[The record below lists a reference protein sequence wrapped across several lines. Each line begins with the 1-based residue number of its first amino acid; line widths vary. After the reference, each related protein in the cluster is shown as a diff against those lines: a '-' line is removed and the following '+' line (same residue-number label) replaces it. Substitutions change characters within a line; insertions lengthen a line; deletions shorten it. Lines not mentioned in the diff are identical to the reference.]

1 MLCIYLIFQRRF
13 SKSMTMQNGEF
24 EELGGP
30 KGFDKA
36 AAANVDQPQPSS
48 PDRKRKAERALDAEH
63 PMKPT
68 SERFSDSHLRPGASR
83 TEESQRQRP
92 SQSVRNPHRPA
103 PGVDVHRSRRPNI
116 SSVPPRHPRSGLSS
130 NSFVPQRNML
140 QHAWH
145 TVHNSDPLA
154 DSDEECRDVHT
165 RVDYSKRILVISRL
179 RGKSPT
185 PQISPVP
192 ENQPDKRSDTAHCR

>member
-1 MLCIYLIFQRRF
+1 MENSDFEQR
-13 SKSMTMQNGEF
+13 
-24 EELGGP
+24 GGSP
-30 KGFDKA
+30 VGFDKA
-36 AAANVDQPQPSS
+36 AAAYVDQPQPGSS

-68 SERFSDSHLRPGASR
+68 SERISDSHLRPGASR
-83 TEESQRQRP
+83 TEEPQRQRP
-92 SQSVRNPHRPA
+92 SQSVRHLHRPA
-103 PGVDVHRSRRPNI
+103 PGMDVHRSRRANV
-116 SSVPPRHPRSGLSS
+116 SNGPPRHPRSGLSS
-130 NSFVPQRNML
+130 GSFAPQRNML

-185 PQISPVP
+185 PEICPVP
-192 ENQPDKRSDTAHCR
+192 NDKRSDTAHCR